1 MNENATMTLRR
12 RPGGSALALV
22 SIAIIAMIAAGAAP
36 PSAAQE
42 IIVAKPSRKAQAARA
57 AEADRASQES
67 RPAIVFRKRANN
79 VVQGLLVIDDTRNAE
94 SRLGELKA
102 ALVSLD
108 EAAKKSR
115 DVRIALVVE
124 TADGLELVRPFD
136 RERAIAAIENGSRP
150 DTAQVR
156 LLAKTPIVDAD
167 RDLSQPVA
175 RIEAFLKSVKLAG
188 RAQLE
193 PVEEPAL
200 SLVKP
205 EQYRGA
211 VIAAIAADLHA
222 VADQFG
228 QGYGGRLEGLERPVE
243 WEQLDELEL
252 GLYIP
257 YRLMVAR

>member
-1 MNENATMTLRR
+1 VNPASLLCRR
-12 RPGGSALALV
+12 SGAVALAL
-22 SIAIIAMIAAGAAP
+22 IFFAANGAP

-42 IIVAKPSRKAQAARA
+42 IIVAKPSRKAREAR
-57 AEADRASQES
+57 EDRAPQEI
-67 RPAIVFRKRANN
+67 RPAIVSRKRADN

-94 SRLGELKA
+94 SRLEELKA

-136 RERAIAAIENGSRP
+136 REHAIAAIENGARP

-156 LLAKTPIVDAD
+156 LLAKTAIVDAD
-167 RDLSQPVA
+167 RDLSQPIG

-193 PVEEPAL
+193 KIEEPAL

-211 VIAAIAADLHA
+211 VMAAIAADLHA
-222 VADQFG
+222 VAEQFG
-228 QGYGGRLEGLERPVE
+228 QGYGGKFEGLEHPVE
-243 WEQLDELEL
+243 WVQLDELEL

-257 YRLMVAR
+257 YHLIVTK